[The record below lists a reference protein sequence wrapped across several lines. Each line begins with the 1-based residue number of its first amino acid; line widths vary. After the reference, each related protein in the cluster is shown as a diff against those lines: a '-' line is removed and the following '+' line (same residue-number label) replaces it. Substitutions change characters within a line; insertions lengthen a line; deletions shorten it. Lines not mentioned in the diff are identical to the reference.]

1 MLFLK
6 RKKLLNIFK
15 YETLKNKVISK
26 SDPCSLQL
34 AADSN
39 NMYSLFCTIDKHKKL
54 SIPDSFLCLFNSDNL
69 TISCNLGYLQH
80 LEKHDTQKIPP
91 QKRVFEVKSESGS

>member
-39 NMYSLFCTIDKHKKL
+39 NMYSLFCTIDKHKKA
-54 SIPDSFLCLFNSDNL
+54 INS
-69 TISCNLGYLQH
+69 
-80 LEKHDTQKIPP
+80 
-91 QKRVFEVKSESGS
+91 EVNPENGTPIKTPKPLVP